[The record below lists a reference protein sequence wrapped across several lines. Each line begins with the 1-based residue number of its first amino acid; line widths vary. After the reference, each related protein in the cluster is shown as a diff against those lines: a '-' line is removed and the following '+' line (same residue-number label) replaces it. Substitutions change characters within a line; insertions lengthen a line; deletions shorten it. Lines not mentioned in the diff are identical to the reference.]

1 MRSLTAMTL
10 LLATTSGCIVYEH
23 GGGCGEDEWGCESDW
38 DLGEDGLM
46 DTGEEELAAVELAF
60 APNHAEQGEV
70 FPAIITLTGGELD
83 LTSVSEI
90 QLFGDAEV
98 LSAVHTAEQITLIL
112 EVPAEAE
119 LGPVDVVLTT
129 QDGDGELIPE
139 AFTIFEAGSGNSG
152 TDWTGEDG
160 TGSGSGSGSGEGGG
174 SGSGDGDCE

>member
-1 MRSLTAMTL
+1 MRTLIAMTA

-23 GGGCGEDEWGCESDW
+23 SGSDCDEDWTCGDW
-38 DLGEDGLM
+38 DLDDNGLL
-46 DTGEEELAAVELAF
+46 DSGEEQAPAVELAF
-60 APNHAEQGEV
+60 APDHAEQGEV
-70 FPAIITLTGGELD
+70 FPAIITRTEGELD

-90 QLFGDAEV
+90 QVFGDATV
-98 LSAVHTAEQITLIL
+98 LSAVHTADRITLIL

-119 LGPVDVVLTT
+119 LGAVDVVLTT

-160 TGSGSGSGSGEGGG
+160 TGGSAGEG